1 MLEITTTR
9 HNPLV
14 DPHLAVW
21 SWEIPVYLFL
31 GGIVAGMMVLAGVNL
46 LRLARGDDPKR
57 FFSVQTPIFAM
68 VLLSLGMGALF
79 LDLAHKLY
87 VWRVYVA
94 FEPTSPM
101 SWGSWV
107 LILVYPVLA
116 ASALLRLP
124 DSWPWLARA
133 MPVVA
138 KASDWLLAHP
148 NAIRMLG
155 WANVALGVALGIY
168 TGILLNTMVARPLWN
183 SAILGPLF
191 LLSGLSAGAALV
203 HLATTLLPGRPAP
216 QGILAGAL
224 AALWQPIGQEAPP
237 RHTANELTRADL
249 AFLVVELMLI
259 GLLLANLYTS
269 TASHSAAASLIAS
282 GPYALAFWGVVVGLG
297 IMVPLMLQGRS
308 SGIAFPHRPA
318 CAAGAGRRLH
328 PALGDG
334 PRRPALAYRAGEREL
349 ISNVRRRQR

>member
-31 GGIVAGMMVLAGVNL
+31 GGIVAGMMVLAGANL

-57 FFSVQTPIFAM
+57 FFSVQTPIFATA
-68 VLLSLGMGALF
+68 LLSLGMGALF

-94 FEPTSPM
+94 FEPSSPM

-107 LILVYPVLA
+107 LILVYPVLV
-116 ASALLRLP
+116 ASALIRLP
-124 DSWPWLARA
+124 DSWPWLGRAVPAVAR
-133 MPVVA
+133 
-138 KASDWLLAHP
+138 ASDWLLARP
-148 NAIRMLG
+148 GAIRLLG

-191 LLSGLSAGAALV
+191 LVSGLSAGAALI
-203 HLATTLLPGRPAP
+203 HLATAVLPGRPAP
-216 QGILAGAL
+216 EGLIGGAL
-224 AALWQPIGQEAPP
+224 AALWQPLGSEAPP
-237 RHTANELTRADL
+237 RSAASELARADL
-249 AFLVVELMLI
+249 AFLAIELVLI

-269 TASHSAAASLIAS
+269 TASHAAAAALITS
-282 GPYALAFWGVVVGLG
+282 GPYAFAFWGIVIALG
-297 IMVPLMLQGRS
+297 IVVPLALQGLELGHR
-308 SGIAFPHRPA
+308 IPHTVLPA
-318 CAAGAGRRLH
+318 VLVLVGGFTLRWVMV
-328 PALGDG
+328 
-334 PRRPALAYRAGEREL
+334 RAGQL
-349 ISNVRRRQR
+349 SHVVQASTG